1 MLFRSRQK
9 MEPKYLLGGTPASL
23 AQALIADLGN
33 GEETWNG
40 DRTSSYLT
48 VAHGTGDKES
58 SKVYI
63 SLIEE
68 KANIPNEEWG
78 YTLHI
83 INNVDGANCVL
94 KSTDTLEEKE
104 LIALLEGVL
113 DELNCKE
120 AA

>member
-1 MLFRSRQK
+1 MPTAPGIKRAAK
-9 MEPKYLLGGTPASL
+9 
-23 AQALIADLGN
+23 
-33 GEETWNG
+33 
-40 DRTSSYLT
+40 
-48 VAHGTGDKES
+48 
-58 SKVYI
+58 